1 MAADAG
7 GHLNA
12 VAAGEESLGAR
23 VGSRIRQ
30 RRLELGRKL
39 GDVAASADM
48 SVGYLSSIENGGK
61 VPSLPVLARLSHALE
76 MSLAEMLRTSASTR
90 LARGSMSDRIG
101 QERLNAEGSQ
111 LRIVRLS
118 SKPGARGSAP
128 ASFGR
133 GDVFVYVHRGQL
145 MIDVEGT
152 VFELDPGDAL
162 HADRPRSMKWRV
174 TGEETATSIWAAAAP
189 RRNARTDGR
198 L

>member
-1 MAADAG
+1 LAADARG
-7 GHLNA
+7 DLS
-12 VAAGEESLGAR
+12 VDAAGEESLGAR

-30 RRLELGRKL
+30 RRRELGGKL
-39 GDVAASADM
+39 GEVATSAGM

-61 VPSLPVLARLSHALE
+61 IPSLPVLARLSHALD

-118 SKPGARGSAP
+118 SEPQARGRAP
-128 ASFGR
+128 VSSGR

-145 MIDVEGT
+145 TIDVDGT
-152 VFELDPGDAL
+152 TFELGPGDAL
-162 HADRPRSMKWRV
+162 HGDRPRSMKWRV
-174 TGEETATSIWAAAAP
+174 SGDGPATSIWAAAAP
-189 RRNARTDGR
+189 RRNARADGP
-198 L
+198 